1 MTDKE
6 SDSQLEQA
14 ALHALGALDGMERLE
29 FDRLIEDEGADAQ
42 HARAE
47 LASFVEVAAQL
58 GLALSPTI
66 PPPSLKARLLEKIQR
81 TAQEPS
87 PTEPGFTF
95 IRSTEGAW
103 IEPMPGMRLKVLH
116 VDPTTHRTTAIAKFA
131 PGYRFPSHRHA
142 ETEELFVLEGGCVC
156 QGQVLLPG
164 DYHRS
169 DTNSVHGVTTTDDGC
184 TLLIIFS
191 PRNEAVGSVAAR
203 LSSTT
208 VSLLMRLSA
217 IVTRL
222 ATRLAR
228 PR

>member
-1 MTDKE
+1 MTDKQA
-6 SDSQLEQA
+6 DSQLEQA

-66 PPPSLKARLLEKIQR
+66 PPPSLKAGLLEKIQR

-116 VDPTTHRTTAIAKFA
+116 VDPTAHRTTAIAKFA

-169 DTNSVHGVTTTDDGC
+169 DTDSVQGGTTTDDGC
-184 TLLIIFS
+184 TLLMIFS
-191 PRNEAVGSVAAR
+191 PRNEAVGSIAAR
-203 LSSTT
+203 LPSIT

-228 PR
+228 QR

>member
-1 MTDKE
+1 MTDKQ
-6 SDSQLEQA
+6 SDRQEQS
-14 ALHALGALDGMERLE
+14 ALHALGALDGTERLE
-29 FDRLIEDEGADAQ
+29 FERLIEDEGADAQ
-42 HARAE
+42 HVRAE
-47 LASFVEVAAQL
+47 LASFVAVAAQL

-81 TAQEPS
+81 TDQEPS
-87 PTEPGFTF
+87 PTQPGFTF

-103 IEPMPGMRLKVLH
+103 IEPLPGMRLKILH

-131 PGYRFPSHRHA
+131 AGYRFPTHQHA

-156 QGQVLLPG
+156 EGHALLPG

-169 DTNSVHGVTTTDDGC
+169 DTDSVHGVTTTDDGC

-191 PRNEAVGSVAAR
+191 PRNKAVGSVAAR
-203 LSSTT
+203 ISSTT

-222 ATRLAR
+222 ATRLTR
-228 PR
+228 PN

>member
-1 MTDKE
+1 MTDKQ

-14 ALHALGALDGMERLE
+14 ALHALGALDGMERLDFE
-29 FDRLIEDEGADAQ
+29 RLIEDEGADAQ

-47 LASFVEVAAQL
+47 LASFAEVAARL

-87 PTEPGFTF
+87 RTESGFTF

-103 IEPMPGMRLKVLH
+103 VEPMPGMSIKILH
-116 VDPTTHRTTAIAKFA
+116 VDSTTHRTTAIAKFA

-184 TLLIIFS
+184 TLLMIFS

-203 LSSTT
+203 ISSTT

-217 IVTRL
+217 IVSRL
-222 ATRLAR
+222 TARLGR
-228 PR
+228 SR

>member
-1 MTDKE
+1 MTDKR
-6 SDSQLEQA
+6 SDTQLDQA

-29 FDRLIEDEGADAQ
+29 FERLIEDEGADAQ
-42 HARAE
+42 RARAE
-47 LASFVEVAAQL
+47 LASFMEVAAQL

-66 PPPSLKARLLEKIQR
+66 PPPSLKARLLEKIQH

-87 PTEPGFTF
+87 PTEPGFTL
-95 IRSTEGAW
+95 IRSTEGTW
-103 IEPMPGMRLKVLH
+103 IEPIPGMRLKILH

-131 PGYRFPSHRHA
+131 PGHRFPKHRHA
-142 ETEELFVLEGGCVC
+142 ETEELFVLEGGCIC
-156 QGQVLLPG
+156 QGQVLFPG

-169 DTNSVHGVTTTDDGC
+169 DADSLHGETTTDEGC

-191 PRNEAVGSVAAR
+191 PRNQTVGSVAAR
-203 LSSTT
+203 VSSTT

-217 IVTRL
+217 IVTRV

>member
-1 MTDKE
+1 MTDKQ
-6 SDSQLEQA
+6 SDRQLEQS
-14 ALHALGALDGMERLE
+14 ALHALGALDGRERLE
-29 FDRLIEDEGADAQ
+29 FERLIEDEGAHAQ

-47 LASFVEVAAQL
+47 LASFATVAAQL

-87 PTEPGFTF
+87 PTQPGFTF
-95 IRSTEGAW
+95 IRSTEGVW
-103 IEPMPGMRLKVLH
+103 MEPMPGMRLKVLH

-156 QGQVLLPG
+156 QGHVLLPG

-169 DTNSVHGVTTTDDGC
+169 DTDSVHGVTTTDDGC

-203 LSSTT
+203 ISSTT

-222 ATRLAR
+222 ATRLTR
-228 PR
+228 PK

>member
-1 MTDKE
+1 MTDKQ

-14 ALHALGALDGMERLE
+14 ALHALGALDGMEHLE
-29 FDRLIEDEGADAQ
+29 FERLIEDEGADAQ

-47 LASFVEVAAQL
+47 LASFVEVSAQL

-66 PPPSLKARLLEKIQR
+66 PPPWLKARLLEKIQR

-116 VDPTTHRTTAIAKFA
+116 VDPTTQRTTAIAKFA
-131 PGYRFPSHRHA
+131 PGYRFPPHRHA

-169 DTNSVHGVTTTDDGC
+169 DADSVHCETTTDEGC

-203 LSSTT
+203 LSSAA
-208 VSLLMRLSA
+208 VSLLMRLSG

>member
-1 MTDKE
+1 MTDKR
-6 SDSQLEQA
+6 SDNQLEQA
-14 ALHALGALDGMERLE
+14 ALHALGALDGTERLE
-29 FDRLIEDEGADAQ
+29 FERLIEDEGTDAQ

-47 LASFVEVAAQL
+47 LASFVEVAARL

-66 PPPSLKARLLEKIQR
+66 PPPRLKPRLLEKIQR
-81 TAQEPS
+81 TAQDPS
-87 PTEPGFTF
+87 PTEPDFTF

-103 IEPMPGMRLKVLH
+103 IEPMPGMKVKVLH
-116 VDPTTHRTTAIAKFA
+116 VDPITHRTTSIVKFA
-131 PGYRFPSHRHA
+131 PGYRFHPHRHA

-169 DTNSVHGVTTTDDGC
+169 DAGSVHGETTTDDGC

-191 PRNEAVGSVAAR
+191 PRNEALGSVAAR
-203 LSSTT
+203 VSSTT

-222 ATRLAR
+222 ATRLTR